1 MTEYLQVAEHA
12 ARAGGAVLQ
21 DWLGRIVAREKSP
34 KDLVTEA
41 DVASQHVI
49 EETLLA
55 AFPDHAFLGE
65 EESSAGNEN
74 SDSLDWV
81 NQSFC
86 WVVDPLDGTV
96 NYVHGLQPF
105 AVSIALMQEGQ
116 PIVGVV
122 YDPCSGECY
131 TAERGQGAHL
141 NGEPL
146 RSSDCESLDQS
157 LVAASFPPDV
167 PRGALEISQF
177 VEMLHQTQALRRLGS
192 AALNLSYLAAGR
204 LDAYWATSPKAWDI
218 AAGVLI
224 AEEAGAVITNLAGLP
239 LHWGQPELAAAA
251 TSRLHEQMV
260 AILANSGS

>member
-1 MTEYLQVAEHA
+1 MSNYLQVAEQA

-21 DWLGRIVAREKSP
+21 DWFGRIVAREKSP

-41 DVASQHVI
+41 DVASQQVI
-49 EETLLA
+49 EEVLLA

-65 EESSAGNEN
+65 EESSTGDGN
-74 SDSLDWV
+74 SDSLDWLS
-81 NQSFC
+81 QPFC

-116 PIVGVV
+116 PLVGVV
-122 YDPCSGECY
+122 YDPCSEECY
-131 TAERGQGAHL
+131 SAERGQGAYL
-141 NGEPL
+141 NGEL
-146 RSSDCESLDQS
+146 LQSSECESLDQS

-167 PRGALEISQF
+167 PRGALEIAQF

-224 AEEAGAVITNLAGLP
+224 AQEAGAVITDLAGLP

-251 TSRLHEQMV
+251 TSVLHEQMV
-260 AILANSGS
+260 GVLGNHRS